1 MRRAGSGI
9 TGTSVIANEEPSQS
23 RSAPIAAAKACA
35 EPRRSR
41 ALGKRGE
48 AGETA
53 AQEIASGESPP
64 NVRFAESVDREAL
77 SAAFATGYVGEAFDA
92 TSLDL
97 RDYAITIRVENGD
110 LYEFEASH
118 TGTDWQLAC
127 CERPKASDL
136 P

>member
-1 MRRAGSGI
+1 MSRIFWRRFWIFLATAMLLALLWASGI
-9 TGTSVIANEEPSQS
+9 GYRQYW
-23 RSAPIAAAKACA
+23 
-35 EPRRSR
+35 
-41 ALGKRGE
+41 LRG
-48 AGETA
+48 AFHAVRTA
-53 AQEIASGESPP
+53 AGEIASGGSPP
-64 NVRFAESVDREAL
+64 NVRFTELVDREAL
-77 SAAFATGYVGEAFDA
+77 SAAFAAGYVGEAFDA
-92 TSLDL
+92 ISLDL

>member
-1 MRRAGSGI
+1 MKRDWQEAVE
-9 TGTSVIANEEPSQS
+9 TGDAT
-23 RSAPIAAAKACA
+23 
-35 EPRRSR
+35 
-41 ALGKRGE
+41 ALRDMLERG
-48 AGETA
+48 AD
-53 AQEIASGESPP
+53 
-64 NVRFAESVDREAL
+64 V
-77 SAAFATGYVGEAFDA
+77 DA

-97 RDYAITIRVENGD
+97 RDYAITMRVENGD